1 MKRSKRM
8 KKRFDITGMS
18 CAACVA
24 HVEKAVSAVD
34 GVSSADVSLMTNSM
48 TAEFDEARCSEADI
62 ERAVADAGYGAAAA
76 GEKKAAAAKAP
87 ADTEPAG
94 MKRRF
99 ITSLAFLIPLLYV
112 SMGHMAGLPL
122 PPFLT
127 GRENAVSFALV
138 QFLLLLPIVFVNGA
152 YYRGG
157 FKSLIKRAP
166 NMDALIAVGSGAALV
181 YGVFAIFMIG
191 YGLGHGIPEIADSY
205 RHSLYFE
212 SAGTILTLITLGKYL
227 EARSRG
233 KTADAI
239 SRLVNL
245 APKTASVI
253 RGGEE
258 REIPASEVA
267 VGDELIVRPGQ
278 SIPVD
283 GVVISGSS
291 SVDESAITGESI
303 PVEKEAGSTVTAATV
318 NRAGTLRFRAA
329 RVGEDTTLSQIVRL
343 VEEAASSKAPV
354 ARLADKIAG
363 VFVPAV
369 MCIALA
375 TLIVWLAAGAGFES
389 ALRSGISV
397 LVISCPC
404 ALGLA
409 TPVAIMAGTGK
420 GAEHGIL
427 IKSAAA
433 LETLCRIDT
442 VALDKTGTVTEGRP
456 RVTDVVPL
464 GDTSGDELVALAA
477 ALEQPSEHPLAEA
490 VREYA
495 AARGV
500 KAAAAA
506 DFRAS
511 SGLGVSGSIG
521 GVPCAAG
528 SARFLRSLGIEVGD
542 EGEEFER
549 GGKTPLFFS
558 RDGKLAG
565 IIAAADK
572 AKPSSAEAIEAF
584 SRLGLDVVMLTG
596 DGKGA
601 AEAVGR
607 PLGIT
612 HIISG
617 VLPGDKAGHI
627 KALREKGRRVAMIG
641 DGINDAPA
649 LASADVGLAIGAGTD
664 VAIESADVV
673 LMRSDLRDAAAA
685 IELSRATMRNIKEN
699 LFWAF
704 FYNAIGIPIAAG
716 VFYPVFGWQLSPMF
730 AAAAMSFSSVCVV
743 TNALRLRRFRPKTS
757 GTGSGGAP
765 ARERKKVLV
774 IDGMMCEHCV
784 KRVSDA
790 LSAVDG
796 VEAVNVSLEK
806 KRAEVALSKDVDDE
820 ALRRAVEQ
828 SDYWVVSVN
837 DG

>member
-1 MKRSKRM
+1 M
-8 KKRFDITGMS
+8 KKRFSITGMS

-34 GVSSADVSLMTNSM
+34 GVKSANVSLMTNSM
-48 TAEFDEARCSEADI
+48 TAEFDESKCGTGDI
-62 ERAVADAGYGAAAA
+62 ERAVADAGYGAAAEDA
-76 GEKKAAAAKAP
+76 KKTGEAKP
-87 ADTEPAG
+87 ASDTELSG

-99 ITSLAFLIPLLYV
+99 LTSLVFLIPLFYI

-122 PPFLT
+122 PAILM
-127 GRENAVSFALV
+127 GRENAVSFAMV
-138 QFLLLLPIVFVNGA
+138 QFLLLLPIVFVNSA
-152 YYRGG
+152 YYKGG

-166 NMDALIAVGSGAALV
+166 NMDALIAVGSGASLA

-191 YGLGHGIPEIADSY
+191 YGLGHGLPEIADSY
-205 RHSLYFE
+205 RRSLYFE

-227 EARSRG
+227 ETRSRG

-258 REIPASEVA
+258 RAIPVEEVV

-303 PVEKEAGSTVTAATV
+303 PAEKETGSAVTAATV

-329 RVGEDTTLSQIVRL
+329 RVGADTTLAQIVRL

-363 VFVPAV
+363 IFVPTV
-369 MCIALA
+369 MAIALV
-375 TLIVWLAAGAGFES
+375 TLIVWLALGQGFEA
-389 ALRSGISV
+389 ALRAGISV

-420 GAEHGIL
+420 GAERGIL

-433 LETLCRIDT
+433 LETLCKIDT

-456 RVTDVVPL
+456 RVTDVEPFSIS
-464 GDTSGDELVALAA
+464 DAELVGIAA

-495 AARGV
+495 TEHGIKPAQV
-500 KAAAAA
+500 ENFK
-506 DFRAS
+506 AS
-511 SGLGVSGSIG
+511 SGLGVSGNIG
-521 GVPCAAG
+521 GAVCSAG
-528 SARFLRSLGIEVGD
+528 NARFMRALGIDVKG
-542 EGEEFER
+542 EGEKFER
-549 GGKTPLFFS
+549 DGKTPLFFS
-558 RDGKLAG
+558 RDGKLVG

-572 AKPSSAEAIEAF
+572 SKASSAEAIDAF
-584 SRLGLDVVMLTG
+584 SKLGLSVVMLTG
-596 DGKGA
+596 DGRGA
-601 AEAVGR
+601 AEAVGK

-612 HIISG
+612 KVISEVMPQG
-617 VLPGDKAGHI
+617 KAEHI
-627 KALREKGRRVAMIG
+627 KALREEGRRVAMIG

-685 IELSRATMRNIKEN
+685 IELSHATMRNIKQN

-716 VFYPVFGWQLSPMF
+716 VFYPIFGWQLSPMF

-743 TNALRLRRFRPKTS
+743 TNALRLRRFRPKIS
-757 GTGSGGAP
+757 GV
-765 ARERKKVLV
+765 REEPPKPGQIKKVLV
-774 IDGMMCEHCV
+774 IDGMMCDHCV
-784 KRVSDA
+784 KRVSASLTSVEGVD
-790 LSAVDG
+790 AVDI
-796 VEAVNVSLEK
+796 SLEK
-806 KRAEVALSKDVDDE
+806 KRAVVTLGRPVDDE
-820 ALRRAVEQ
+820 TLRRAVEKN
-828 SDYWVVSVN
+828 DYWVVSVN